1 MSGIQLTEPIKTLD
15 GGDEDGA
22 NLAFIPAP
30 GGFQGP
36 RDGYIFQNGEKGV
49 GYCCKRGDDD
59 DDDDDEF
66 AAEDEL
72 KSKRRK
78 TSHETAT
85 TTTTTTTTP
94 SETNK
99 IDYDKMLAEIE
110 HNNLDITKETTELS
124 VKSVKKL
131 VVQFGRALNEKHGE
145 EQSFQRNRR
154 SF

>member
-1 MSGIQLTEPIKTLD
+1 MSGIQLTENLIKTLD

-22 NLAFIPAP
+22 NQAFIPAP

-49 GYCCKRGDDD
+49 GYYKRGDDD

-99 IDYDKMLAEIE
+99 IDCLLYTSPSPRD
-110 HNNLDITKETTELS
+110 S
-124 VKSVKKL
+124 
-131 VVQFGRALNEKHGE
+131 
-145 EQSFQRNRR
+145 
-154 SF
+154 